1 MKNLQTFEEFLNENL
16 NESTTPE
23 FYDSNTD
30 KKVKPKEKG
39 WYVGYQTA
47 SGDNGFVKVDKKPT
61 DNKQAKEMLKKLN
74 PDEVYSIITKIA
86 EVK

>member
-1 MKNLQTFEEFLNENL
+1 MKTVKPFEEFI
-16 NESTTPE
+16 NESDSPE

-39 WYVGYQTA
+39 WYVGYRTA
-47 SGDNGFVKVDKKPT
+47 SGDVGFVKLDKKPN
-61 DNKQAKEMLKKLN
+61 DNKQAKDILKKLN
-74 PDEVYSIITKIA
+74 PDEVYAIIIKFA